1 MKVHIKSEGREF
13 TIPAPLSLALRSL
26 SGKNI
31 PDGGVETTKE
41 QAEQYKKELK
51 ELAKAVKE
59 AKKQWAPPTTGEV
72 HPPTG
77 DEATISLK
85 NLPRRGATKQVPPR
99 RFAFLYKICAPHTL
113 HAQYFVV

>member
-59 AKKQWAPPTTGEV
+59 AKKQWGHLTIVEV
-72 HPPTG
+72 HSSNG
-77 DEATISLK
+77 DEVTIPS
-85 NLPRRGATKQVPPR
+85 
-99 RFAFLYKICAPHTL
+99 
-113 HAQYFVV
+113 

>member
-51 ELAKAVKE
+51 DL
-59 AKKQWAPPTTGEV
+59 QR
-72 HPPTG
+72 
-77 DEATISLK
+77 L
-85 NLPRRGATKQVPPR
+85 
-99 RFAFLYKICAPHTL
+99 
-113 HAQYFVV
+113 